1 MNRTAL
7 AWALAYGGFGLAA
20 ALTGTPVLA
29 AGGRPLPAAWDWAVV
44 AVALAGVVAAGTGRR
59 GLLWPAAGLAL
70 ISAFGLLMNVL
81 ALVVGQPADGWWV
94 TANQVLAA
102 AGAVLLVRAAGPR
115 GPVVRDVRWSSYAGV
130 AAFVPYAAM
139 KTIWALGGTFAGLSG
154 AQVLAD
160 ARRYGASGLWLTLL
174 GWGLDPTALLAAL
187 GCVLLL
193 ALTHAWGRRL
203 PRLLLLGPAFLG
215 AATLAPYGV
224 IGVGYLTL
232 ATAGVVALPRGDF
245 PTSADALLVAW
256 IGLGAFCVYGLALAV
271 AAFSYGR
278 STVTSS
284 RSA

>member
-1 MNRTAL
+1 MRL
-7 AWALAYGGFGLAA
+7 AWALTYGAFGLAA
-20 ALTGTPVLA
+20 VLTGTPLF
-29 AGGRPLPAAWDWAVV
+29 RPLPPAGNWATV
-44 AVALAGVVAAGTGRR
+44 AVAAIAVIAATTRR
-59 GLLWPAAGLAL
+59 RPLLWTAGGLAAAC
-70 ISAFGLLMNVL
+70 AFGLLMTVL
-81 ALVVGQPADGWWV
+81 TLLMGQRIDGWWT
-94 TANQVLAA
+94 TANQLLAA
-102 AGAVLLVRAAGPR
+102 AGAILLLRGTGPR
-115 GPVVRDVRWSSYAGV
+115 IPAVRDVRVLAYAGV

-139 KTIWALGGTFAGLSG
+139 KTVWALGGTFAGLSG

-203 PRLLLLGPAFLG
+203 PRPLLLGPALLG

-224 IGVGYLTL
+224 AGVGYLGL
-232 ATAGVVALPRGDF
+232 ATAGVVTIPRGDF

-256 IGLGAFCVYGLALAV
+256 VGLGAFCVYGLALAV
-271 AAFSYGR
+271 AAWSYGR
-278 STVTSS
+278 STAASR